1 MSDAPPLDL
10 PADTTT
16 PHGSAREVLLAF
28 VKLGLTSFGG
38 PVAHLGYFRD
48 AFVVRRQ
55 WLTEA
60 AYADLVALCQFLPG
74 PASSQVGMALGLMR
88 AGPAGMAA
96 AWLGFTLPSALLML
110 GFAYGVDSLGALTGV
125 GWLAGLK
132 AAAAAVV
139 AHAVLGMAA
148 SLCPDRPRRTIAL
161 IGAAAAA
168 VLPGAIGQ
176 VAVLIAGALAG
187 LAFLRLP
194 PRPAGEPLRVAVPRR
209 AALAALALFA
219 ALLVGL
225 PVLAQASGSAA
236 LHLADALYRA
246 GALVFGGGH
255 VVLPLIE
262 AELVHPGGLTRE
274 AFLAG
279 YGAVQAVPGPLFTF
293 AAYVGAMM
301 PSPPNGVIGAAI
313 ALVAIF
319 LPSALLVYGALP
331 FWARI
336 AADRR
341 AQDLLG
347 GVNAAVVGLLG
358 AAFWDPVVSAGV
370 TSGRAFAL
378 ALVAYLALAL
388 WRVPP
393 WAVVV
398 GAAVAG
404 AMML

>member
-1 MSDAPPLDL
+1 MSDAPSL
-10 PADTTT
+10 PAEASTR
-16 PHGSAREVLLAF
+16 GSASEVLFAF
-28 VKLGLTSFGG
+28 LKLGLTSFGG

-55 WLTEA
+55 WLTET

-88 AGPAGMAA
+88 AGLPGMAA

-110 GFAYGVDSLGALTGV
+110 AFAYGVDRLGGV
-125 GWLAGLK
+125 AGAGWLAGLK

-139 AHAVLGMAA
+139 AHAVLGMAS

-168 VLPGAIGQ
+168 TLPGAIGQ
-176 VAVLIAGALAG
+176 IAVLIAGALAG
-187 LAFLRLP
+187 LIWLRLP
-194 PRPAGEPLRVAVPRR
+194 PRPAGEPLRVAVPHS
-209 AALAALALFA
+209 AALASLVLFA
-219 ALLVGL
+219 VLLFGL
-225 PVLAQASGSAA
+225 PALAQASGDGAIR
-236 LHLADALYRA
+236 LADALYRA

-279 YGAVQAVPGPLFTF
+279 YGAAQAVPGPLFSF

-301 PSPPNGVIGAAI
+301 PTPPNGALGATI
-313 ALVAIF
+313 ALVAMF

-336 AADRR
+336 AADQR

-370 TSGRAFAL
+370 TSGRAFAV
-378 ALVAYLALAL
+378 ALIAYLALAL

-398 GAAVAG
+398 GAAVMG
-404 AMML
+404 ALVL

>member
-1 MSDAPPLDL
+1 MSDASSLDASARTA
-10 PADTTT
+10 PR
-16 PHGSAREVLLAF
+16 GSAGEVLLAF
-28 VKLGLTSFGG
+28 LKLGLTSFGG
-38 PVAHLGYFRD
+38 PVAHLGYFRE

-60 AYADLVALCQFLPG
+60 AYADLVALGQFLPG

-88 AGPAGMAA
+88 AGLPGMAA

-110 GFAYGVDSLGALTGV
+110 AFAYGVESVSALTGA

-139 AHAVLGMAA
+139 AHAVLGMAGT
-148 SLCPDRPRRTIAL
+148 LCPDRARRTIAL
-161 IGAAAAA
+161 AAAAAAA

-176 VAVLIAGALAG
+176 IAVLLAGAFIG
-187 LAFLRLP
+187 LAVLRLP
-194 PRPAGEPLRVAVPRR
+194 PREAGEPLQIAVPRP
-209 AALAALALFA
+209 AAILSLVLFALA
-219 ALLVGL
+219 LVGL
-225 PVLAQASGSAA
+225 PLLAQATGDGA
-236 LHLADALYRA
+236 LRLADALYRA

-279 YGAVQAVPGPLFTF
+279 YGAAQAVPGPLFTF

-301 PSPPNGVIGAAI
+301 PTAPNGAAGAAV
-313 ALVAIF
+313 ALLAIF

-336 AADRR
+336 AADKR
-341 AQDLLG
+341 AQDALG

-358 AAFWDPVVSAGV
+358 AAFWDPVASAGV
-370 TSGRAFAL
+370 TSARAFAI

-388 WRVPP
+388 WRAPP

-398 GAAVAG
+398 GAAVMG
-404 AMML
+404 AAAL